1 MYRGGAEKLE
11 YMSRPTKSSHAYA
24 HRIIHKTSDARSSRE
39 ANWPIREHFKELQ
52 VTRMVWPPQSP
63 DLNPIENC
71 WGYMK
76 SAYRKSPRFAK
87 NKDELESMVEN
98 IWNNIP
104 QEYFRK
110 LIESMASRI
119 QQVLENNGGPTKY

>member
-1 MYRGGAEKLE
+1 MAAAVAGFKSHRKL
-11 YMSRPTKSSHAYA
+11 
-24 HRIIHKTSDARSSRE
+24 
-39 ANWPIREHFKELQ
+39 L
-52 VTRMVWPPQSP
+52 
-63 DLNPIENC
+63 
-71 WGYMK
+71 GYMK

-87 NKDELESMVEN
+87 NKDELESMVEK